1 MTALG
6 TALALFP
13 PREEKL
19 ARRAAPR
26 NAAEAKERK
35 AHEWEF
41 AHGSWRCI
49 WCWKYRRS
57 RMKPKFRAADRCPG
71 PEADD
76 HLRRAE
82 GTLPVIVCGTC
93 GGWSAR
99 RRYRLAYKCGVP
111 TAAGEAALKRIAM
124 GRHPWIGRKT
134 GHSGVRSELSVTSRF
149 CAGKGKW
156 KTKGDGRY
164 HQRCGARGMGGIGGG
179 GHAGWVAR
187 EKGRMERV
195 AGRYEDFTPSGTFVL
210 PPPCVREESEKFQRT
225 DEGATAAKA
234 SKLSAS
240 PRGFPVKRVGVR
252 RRTRS

>member
-1 MTALG
+1 MGRGVPLRRLRRCVGVCKVKAHQDTTSTTDPEERRRAEAKGMADEGAKKGAATHAQPSREMTNSLDFFTKRAPLVMKAVG

-19 ARRAAPR
+19 ARKVAPR
-26 NAAEAKERK
+26 NAAEAIERK

-76 HLRRAE
+76 KLLEATKQGHHLLRAE
-82 GTLPVIVCGTC
+82 GTLPIIFCGKC

-111 TAAGEAALKRIAM
+111 AAAGER
-124 GRHPWIGRKT
+124 
-134 GHSGVRSELSVTSRF
+134 
-149 CAGKGKW
+149 
-156 KTKGDGRY
+156 
-164 HQRCGARGMGGIGGG
+164 
-179 GHAGWVAR
+179 
-187 EKGRMERV
+187 
-195 AGRYEDFTPSGTFVL
+195 
-210 PPPCVREESEKFQRT
+210 
-225 DEGATAAKA
+225 
-234 SKLSAS
+234 
-240 PRGFPVKRVGVR
+240 
-252 RRTRS
+252 